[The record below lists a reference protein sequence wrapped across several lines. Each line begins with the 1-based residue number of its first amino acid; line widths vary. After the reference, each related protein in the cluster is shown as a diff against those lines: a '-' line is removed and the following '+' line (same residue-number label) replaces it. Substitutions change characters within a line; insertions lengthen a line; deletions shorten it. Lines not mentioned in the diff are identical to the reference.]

1 MKRREFVEGSAAL
14 GLLGTFSAIARP
26 VPALSSSCPQ
36 KATAT
41 GNAGQQPATATRSRA
56 ASGGFVVSRGTVM
69 IDLAG
74 PWEVFNSVM
83 ILSRDSSMDDQM
95 PFQTYTVRREY
106 ATGDAGWRVL

>member
-1 MKRREFVEGSAAL
+1 
-14 GLLGTFSAIARP
+14 
-26 VPALSSSCPQ
+26 
-36 KATAT
+36 
-41 GNAGQQPATATRSRA
+41 
-56 ASGGFVVSRGTVM
+56 M

-83 ILSRDSSMDDQM
+83 ILSRGSSMDDQM